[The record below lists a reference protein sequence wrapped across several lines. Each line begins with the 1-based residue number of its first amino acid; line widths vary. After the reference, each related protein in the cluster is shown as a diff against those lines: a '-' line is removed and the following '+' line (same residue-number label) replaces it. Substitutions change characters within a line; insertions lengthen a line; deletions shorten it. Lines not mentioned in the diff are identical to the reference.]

1 MPNRHSSCWRGCA
14 LLLFGLLLLTGC
26 GEPTKKIVLLI
37 NTENAFWNATRAGV
51 KEAATDLKFGDAK
64 YEAYV
69 DSNVGQAKG
78 QIEKLTSYLARKD
91 IVAVGISPYDAKN
104 DAMADVLKKLKD
116 KGVVI
121 ICFDSDLPPEKQNL
135 RDFYVGTDN
144 IKAGKVL
151 GTAAV
156 NLKPDGAPYVQFVGT
171 DAQQNAIQRMDG
183 FTSALNDKFVQKD
196 RMLDA
201 EKKETA
207 IGNVTTAMSK
217 YPEVSLLVGIWA
229 YNGPAIA
236 EAIKNDR
243 AKYTALTF
251 DADEAAIDHMERGN
265 LDAML
270 VQNPFMMGYL
280 TVNAAYAK
288 LNKDEKTI
296 KEIFPKLGEPNG
308 NIRDTGLKLIV
319 PVKGSPLQEE
329 QFKSFNTEDSK
340 LEFMRLPAFQDWL
353 KKYNL
358 KSS

>member
-1 MPNRHSSCWRGCA
+1 MTRCNISSWRGCA
-14 LLLFGLLLLTGC
+14 LLLFGLLAFTGC

-37 NTENAFWNATRAGV
+37 NTEDAFWNAARAGV
-51 KEAATDLKFGDAK
+51 KEAATDLKFADAK
-64 YEAYV
+64 FETYV

-104 DAMADVLKKLKD
+104 DGVAEVLKKLKD

-121 ICFDSDLPPEKQNL
+121 ITFDSDLPAEKQNL
-135 RDFYVGTDN
+135 RDFYVGTNN

-156 NLKPDGAPYVQFVGT
+156 NLKPDGAEYVQFVGT
-171 DAQQNAIQRMDG
+171 DAQQNAIERMDG
-183 FTSALNDKFVQKD
+183 FTSALNDKFTQKE
-196 RMLDA
+196 RMLDGG
-201 EKKETA
+201 KRETA
-207 IGNVTTAMSK
+207 KGNVTTAITK
-217 YPEVSLLVGIWA
+217 YPGVSLLVGIWA

-236 EAIKNDR
+236 DIIKDQR
-243 AKYTALTF
+243 AKYTGITF
-251 DADEAAIDHMERGN
+251 DADEDSIDQMQRGN

-280 TVNAAYAK
+280 TVKTAYAK
-288 LNKDEKTI
+288 LNKDEATI
-296 KEIFPKLGEPNG
+296 KELFPKLGEPG
-308 NIRDTGLKLIV
+308 GEIRDTGLKLVV
-319 PVKGSPLQEE
+319 PVKDSPLKAE
-329 QFKSFNTEDSK
+329 QFKDVDPE
-340 LEFMRLPAFQDWL
+340 LEFMPLPAFQDWL

>member
-1 MPNRHSSCWRGCA
+1 MPLCNISRWRGCA
-14 LLLFGLLLLTGC
+14 LLLVGLLLLTGC

-37 NTENAFWNATRAGV
+37 NTENAFWNAARAGV
-51 KEAATDLKFGDAK
+51 KEAAEDLKLGDAK

-104 DAMADVLKKLKD
+104 DAMAEQLKKLKD

-121 ICFDSDLPPEKQNL
+121 ICFDSDLPEDKQHL
-135 RDFYVGTDN
+135 RDFYVGTNN

-156 NLKPDGAPYVQFVGT
+156 NLKPDGAQYVQFVGT

-196 RMLDA
+196 RMLDG

-207 IGNVTTAMSK
+207 IGNVTSAMSK
-217 YPEVSLLVGIWA
+217 YPEVSLFVGIWA

-236 EAIKNDR
+236 EAIKDER
-243 AKYTALTF
+243 KKYTGLTF
-251 DADEAAIDHMERGN
+251 DADEAAIDHMQRGN

-280 TVNAAYAK
+280 TVKTAYAK
-288 LNKDEKTI
+288 LNKDDKTI
-296 KEIFPKLGEPNG
+296 KEIFPKLGEPG
-308 NIRDTGLKLIV
+308 GDIRDTGLKLIV
-319 PVKGSPLQEE
+319 PVKDSPLKAE
-329 QFKSFNTEDSK
+329 QFNEVDST
-340 LEFMRLPAFQDWL
+340 LEFMPLPAFQDWL
-353 KKYNL
+353 KKYKL

>member
-1 MPNRHSSCWRGCA
+1 MPFFNLSRWRGCA
-14 LLLFGLLLLTGC
+14 LLLIGLLLLTGC

-37 NTENAFWNATRAGV
+37 NTEDAFWNAARAGV
-51 KEAATDLKFGDAK
+51 KEATADLKFGDAK

-91 IVAVGISPYDAKN
+91 IVAVGISPYDAQN
-104 DAMADVLKKLKD
+104 DGVAEVLKKLKD

-135 RDFYVGTDN
+135 RDFYVGTNN

-156 NLKPDGAPYVQFVGT
+156 NLKPDGAEYVQFVGT
-171 DAQQNAIQRMDG
+171 DAQQNAIERMDG
-183 FTSALNDKFVQKD
+183 FTSALNDKFTQKE
-196 RMLDA
+196 RMLDGG
-201 EKKETA
+201 KRETA
-207 IGNVTTAMSK
+207 KSNVTQAITK
-217 YPEVSLLVGIWA
+217 YPGVSLLVGIWA

-236 EAIKNDR
+236 DIIKDQR
-243 AKYTALTF
+243 EKYTGITF
-251 DADEAAIDHMERGN
+251 DADEDSIDQMQRGN

-280 TVNAAYAK
+280 TVKTAYAK
-288 LNKDEKTI
+288 LNKDDATI
-296 KEIFPKLGEPNG
+296 KELFPKLGEPG
-308 NIRDTGLKLIV
+308 GEIRDTGLKLVV
-319 PVKGSPLQEE
+319 PVKDSPLKAE
-329 QFKSFNTEDSK
+329 QFKDVDPE
-340 LEFMRLPAFQDWL
+340 LEFMPLPAFQDWL